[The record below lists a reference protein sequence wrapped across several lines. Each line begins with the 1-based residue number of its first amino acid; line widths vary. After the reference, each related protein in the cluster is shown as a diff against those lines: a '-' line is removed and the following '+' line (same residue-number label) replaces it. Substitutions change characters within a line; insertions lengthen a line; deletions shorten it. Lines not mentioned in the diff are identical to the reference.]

1 MKNNIKIISSAVIV
15 AAVVSLLFMVV
26 PITDAFIIS
35 YVFTLIGICGVAG
48 SLCVFGKGSNEAPQG
63 FAYIS
68 SAITYVV
75 VSLIFSVIACI
86 VVLSLKWTLVIH
98 IGILA
103 VFVIRVIVLS
113 SSNDHISKL
122 DKISNKKNK
131 EFQKEKQ
138 SYWKE

>member
-26 PITDAFIIS
+26 PVTDAFVIS

-68 SAITYVV
+68 SAIIYVV
-75 VSLIFSVIACI
+75 VSLIFSVVACI
-86 VVLSLKWTLVIH
+86 VALSLKWTLVIH

-103 VFVIRVIVLS
+103 VFIIRIIALS
-113 SSNDHISKL
+113 SSNEYISKL
-122 DKISNKKNK
+122 DEVSNEKSK

-138 SYWKE
+138 NYWK

>member
-15 AAVVSLLFMVV
+15 ASVVSLLFMVV
-26 PITDAFIIS
+26 PVTDAFVIS

-48 SLCVFGKGSNEAPQG
+48 SLCVFAKRNNKAPQG

-68 SAITYVV
+68 SAITYVI
-75 VSLIFSVIACI
+75 VSLFFSVIACI

-103 VFVIRVIVLS
+103 VFVIRIIALS
-113 SSNDHISKL
+113 SSNEYISKL
-122 DKISNKKNK
+122 DEVSNEKSK

-138 SYWKE
+138 KYWK

>member
-1 MKNNIKIISSAVIV
+1 MKNNIKIILSAVIV
-15 AAVVSLLFMVV
+15 AVVVSLLFMVV
-26 PITDAFIIS
+26 PVTDAFVIS

-48 SLCVFGKGSNEAPQG
+48 SLCIFGKGSNKAPQG

-68 SAITYVV
+68 SAVTYIT
-75 VSLIFSVIACI
+75 VSLIFSVIACV

-103 VFVIRVIVLS
+103 VFVIRIIALS
-113 SSNDHISKL
+113 SGNEYINNL
-122 DKISNKKNK
+122 DEESNKKSK

-138 SYWKE
+138 NYWK

>member
-15 AAVVSLLFMVV
+15 AVVLSLLFMVV
-26 PITDAFIIS
+26 PVTDAFVIS
-35 YVFTLIGICGVAG
+35 YVFALIGICGVAG
-48 SLCVFGKGSNEAPQG
+48 SLCVFGKGNNKAPQG

-68 SAITYVV
+68 SAITYVI
-75 VSLIFSVIACI
+75 VSLIFSVIDCI

-103 VFVIRVIVLS
+103 VFVIRIIALS
-113 SSNDHISKL
+113 SSNEYIGKL
-122 DKISNKKNK
+122 DEVSNEKSK

-138 SYWKE
+138 NYWK

>member
-26 PITDAFIIS
+26 PVTEAFVTS
-35 YVFTLIGICGVAG
+35 YIFTLLGICGVAG
-48 SLCVFGKGSNEAPQG
+48 SLCVFEKSNNKAPLG

-68 SAITYVV
+68 SAVTYVI

-98 IGILA
+98 VGILA
-103 VFVIRVIVLS
+103 VFVISIIALS
-113 SSNDHISKL
+113 SSNEYISKL
-122 DKISNKKNK
+122 DKISNEKRK

-138 SYWKE
+138 NYWK